1 MLPWS
6 GHEELVMAR
15 FTCIAMLGLVLAS
28 CGGSTVDREL
38 ATSETE
44 AATPETTTPDE
55 VAESTT
61 EAAAEPPA
69 DDETAPGD
77 AGVGVGDRVRLARR
91 VGTITPPSGTG
102 GTPVEAAAGKTGQVT
117 AVQDPSGLVEVT
129 WDAQSWTLHGG
140 YAWDGKETIEVADLE
155 SLASRSGGDVELE
168 SFTSTIHLGYL
179 EVVQRAPEATANP

>member
-1 MLPWS
+1 
-6 GHEELVMAR
+6 MAR

-44 AATPETTTPDE
+44 ASTAAEATPDE
-55 VAESTT
+55 VAEPAT
-61 EAAAEPPA
+61 EAAAEPSS
-69 DDETAPGD
+69 DDETALQGD
-77 AGVGVGDRVRLARR
+77 TGVGVGDRVRLARR

-102 GTPVEAAAGKTGQVT
+102 GAPVEAAAGKTGQVT

-129 WDAQSWTLHGG
+129 WDAQTWTLHGG

-168 SFTSTIHLGYL
+168 SFASTIHLGYL